1 MNSPKAIG
9 TSGAGRF
16 AQPRY
21 KLLAYLLAWLL
32 ALFAT
37 DPSAGLWALA
47 YMFPLGLAAFVN
59 LHAGNDGGWG
69 VFALCI
75 AIYLLHGFF
84 YFRSRTSRSTIL
96 WLAALVILLVCNIS
110 GCRAMIHP
118 H

>member
-1 MNSPKAIG
+1 MNSPKTIG
-9 TSGAGRF
+9 TSRAGKF
-16 AQPRY
+16 AQGRY
-21 KLLAYLLAWLL
+21 KLLAYLLAWFL
-32 ALFAT
+32 ALLAT

-59 LHAGNDGGWG
+59 LHASNDGGWG

-84 YFRSRTSRSTIL
+84 YFRSRTSRSTLL

-110 GCRAMIHP
+110 GCRAMINGH
-118 H
+118 